1 MTMQDD
7 AGRDGAARGG
17 GSGSERDRRELDVA
31 WGRIGEEVVAAT
43 WTAAR
48 PVPGEGPPAG
58 DGPVWLVWGGTPRAG
73 QSCLTVALALAWAA
87 QGYRVLMLD
96 LDPAEDLART
106 LHVGWALR
114 PGTTH
119 TLAHALETG
128 WLDPASSIVPGLEV
142 ASLGALPAHR
152 PALGDAVVPKLRRM
166 LARPY
171 DRILVDLPYAA
182 GLPGLAALTDA
193 RLDVLRGD
201 AVLSDARLV
210 AEGLPPRRAVV
221 RNAVPNARDAQPGG
235 DFHFPS
241 FDRPELGPWA
251 LLTGAAGARAEHA
264 ALALARRLD
273 GWSA

>member
-1 MTMQDD
+1 MVTQDD
-7 AGRDGAARGG
+7 GGRDDAAVVGALGA
-17 GSGSERDRRELDVA
+17 ERDRRELDVA
-31 WGRIGEEVVAAT
+31 WGRVGEETLAPA
-43 WTAAR
+43 WSRRR
-48 PVPGEGPPAG
+48 PVVDAVTPAG
-58 DGPVWLVWGGTPRAG
+58 DGPVWLVWSAAPRAG

-87 QGYRVLMLD
+87 QGYRVLLLD

-119 TLAHALETG
+119 TLAHALDAG

-142 ASLGALPAHR
+142 ASLGALPVQR
-152 PALGDAVVPKLRRM
+152 PALGDTVVPKLRRM

-182 GLPGLAALTDA
+182 GLPGLAALAEA
-193 RLDVLRGD
+193 RVDVLRGD
-201 AVLSDARLV
+201 VEPSGERLV
-210 AEGLPPRRAVV
+210 AAGLPPRRAVV
-221 RNAVPNARDAQPGG
+221 RNAVPVGRDGRAGG
-235 DFHFPS
+235 AFHFPL

-264 ALALARRLD
+264 ALALARLLD
-273 GWSA
+273 GESA